1 MKKEL
6 STGFDT
12 RQHMLDVDF
21 EIFYYNDINPSHVS
35 SHLHDHY
42 ELYFF
47 LEGEVDYE
55 IDRTLFH
62 LKYGDFLMIP
72 PGVLHGPV
80 FRNKEVVY
88 RRFVLWLS
96 HKYYHQLC
104 QINADFS
111 YGFDEIKKERYYHF
125 RSDFLQIQ
133 QVQGALLELVE
144 ESRSNRPFG
153 VLGARLLS
161 ASFLL
166 QINRMVYN
174 QFNKRPVS
182 YSNALYLNVCDYIN
196 NHLEEDLSLE
206 HLASFFYVSKYH
218 ISHIFKEH
226 MGLSLHQYI
235 IKKRLQACKNGI
247 LSGAAL
253 TSLYQQYGFHD
264 YSSFYRAFKKEFGQS
279 PSEFREQHIL
289 KAQTPYTLL

>member
-21 EIFYYNDINPSHVS
+21 EIFYYHDINPSHVS
-35 SHLHDHY
+35 AHSHAHY

-55 IDRTLFH
+55 VDSTRFH
-62 LKYGDFLMIP
+62 LQHGDLLLIP
-72 PGVLHGPV
+72 PDTLHGPV
-80 FRNKEVVY
+80 FRNKETSY
-88 RRFVLWLS
+88 RRFVLWLGRD
-96 HKYYHQLC
+96 YYNRLC
-104 QINADFS
+104 RLEPDFS
-111 YGFDEIKKERYYHF
+111 YGFEAIKKERNFHF
-125 RSDFLQIQ
+125 RSDFLQVK
-133 QVQGALLELVE
+133 QVQGALLELLE
-144 ESRSNRPFG
+144 ESRSNRAFG
-153 VLGARLLS
+153 TLAARLLS

-166 QINRMVYN
+166 QINRMVHSRQN
-174 QFNKRPVS
+174 RRPVS
-182 YSNALYLNVCDYIN
+182 YSNALYLNICDYIN

-206 HLASFFYVSKYH
+206 NLAAFFYVSKYH
-218 ISHIFKEH
+218 VSHLFKDQ

-247 LSGAAL
+247 LSGTAL

-264 YSSFYRAFKKEFGQS
+264 YSSFYRAFKKEFAQS
-279 PSEFREQHIL
+279 PSEFREQHMP
-289 KAQTPYTLL
+289 KPQTPYPLL